1 MLVIEV
7 PNVDFRVHKHL
18 RFPDTPHTIFFSK
31 DSICRLLIK
40 SGYDIKHIQVLG
52 NSYPYSHLPFVLNC
66 PTVEIKNNI
75 SYRYALKKLFT
86 KLHMLNYFLALRKF
100 FKSMKYT
107 RQGRIKM
114 DLASFNDFINDS
126 NFDTISVAVTLRS
139 DRVI

>member
-1 MLVIEV
+1 MHEKHSYNLCPVCGYDCKV
-7 PNVDFRVHKHL
+7 PSNYMHWGW
-18 RFPDTPHTIFFSK
+18 PDTTIF
-31 DSICRLLIK
+31 
-40 SGYDIKHIQVLG
+40 
-52 NSYPYSHLPFVLNC
+52 NC
-66 PTVEIKNNI
+66 LTVEIKNNI

-114 DLASFNDFINDS
+114 DLTSFNDFINDS
-126 NFDTISVAVTLRS
+126 NFDTIRVAVTLRS